1 MYKMDTINTEKEET
15 IIRKMINKSNIRV
28 KYHCANKEIK

>member
-1 MYKMDTINTEKEET
+1 MYKMDTISTEKEET

-28 KYHCANKEIK
+28 KYHYANKEIK